1 MATHTRR
8 RLLKTAGGV
17 AVVGTLAGC
26 ADTGGNGNETEEPAD
41 GDGGDGGNETEEPAD
56 GEPAEEEETAGVRVA
71 HLSPDAPNVDV
82 YVDDEPAFED
92 VAYRDVSEY
101 AELPPA
107 TYDVRITA
115 AGDEEQV
122 VFEDSVEVAASDYTL
137 AAIGEIGEENQPF
150 SVEVFE
156 DDLSDPGENARVR
169 GIHAAPDAPPVTVT
183 AADPGDALFEDLA
196 FGEAQTVEAPP
207 NSYTL
212 EVRPADAEP
221 DSEPVASF
229 DVPVEAGTVYTA
241 FAVGYLDPDAAPVDE
256 PFDLEIVA
264 DSTGADTG
272 SGDGMDGNETNESG
286 NETA

>member
-8 RLLKTAGGV
+8 RLLKTVGGV

-26 ADTGGNGNETEEPAD
+26 ADTGGGDGNETEEPAA
-41 GDGGDGGNETEEPAD
+41 GNETNGMNETEEPAD
-56 GEPAEEEETAGVRVA
+56 GEPAGEETAGVRVA

-82 YVDDEPAFED
+82 YVDGELAFED

-122 VFEDSVEVAASDYTL
+122 VFEDSIEVAAADYTL
-137 AAIGEIGEENQPF
+137 AAIGEISEENQPF
-150 SVEVFE
+150 AVEVFE
-156 DDLSDPGENARVR
+156 DDLSDPGENARIR
-169 GIHAAPDAPPVTVT
+169 GIHTAPDAPPVTVT
-183 AADPGDALFEDLA
+183 DAGTGDALFEDLA
-196 FGEAQTVEAPP
+196 FGEAQTGVAPP
-207 NSYTL
+207 NEYTL

-221 DSEPVASF
+221 DTEPVATF

-241 FAVGYLDPDAAPVDE
+241 FAVGYLDPEAAPVDE

-264 DSTGADTG
+264 DSTGT
-272 SGDGMDGNETNESG
+272 DGGGAGGNETNE
-286 NETA
+286 TA

>member
-17 AVVGTLAGC
+17 AVVGSLAGC

-41 GDGGDGGNETEEPAD
+41 GGNETEEPTD
-56 GEPAEEEETAGVRVA
+56 EEPAEEEPAEDVAGVRVA

-122 VFEDSVEVAASDYTL
+122 VFEDSLEVAAADYTL
-137 AAIGEIGEENQPF
+137 AAVGEVGEENQPF
-150 SVEVFE
+150 AVEVFE

-169 GIHAAPDAPPVTVT
+169 GIHAAPDAPAVTVT
-183 AADPGDALFEDLA
+183 DADTGSALFEDLA
-196 FGEAQTVEAPP
+196 FGEAQTGEAPP
-207 NSYTL
+207 SSYTL
-212 EVRPADAEP
+212 DVRPADAEP

-241 FAVGYLDPDAAPVDE
+241 FAVGYLEPDAAPADE

-264 DSTGADTG
+264 DSTGEGTG
-272 SGDGMDGNETNESG
+272 TDGGAGDNETDAAD

>member
-8 RLLKTAGGV
+8 RLLKTVGGV

-26 ADTGGNGNETEEPAD
+26 ADTGGDGNETEEPAGDD
-41 GDGGDGGNETEEPAD
+41 GADGGNETEEPAD

-82 YVDDEPAFED
+82 YVDGEPAFED
-92 VAYRDVSEY
+92 VAYRDISEY

-107 TYDVRITA
+107 TYDVQITA

-122 VFEDSVEVAASDYTL
+122 VFEDSIEVAAADYTL
-137 AAIGEIGEENQPF
+137 AAIGEISEENQPF
-150 SVEVFE
+150 AVEVFE
-156 DDLSDPGENARVR
+156 DDLSDPGENARIR
-169 GIHAAPDAPPVTVT
+169 GIHTAPDAPPVTVT
-183 AADPGDALFEDLA
+183 DAGTGDALFEDLA
-196 FGEAQTVEAPP
+196 FGEAQTGVAPP
-207 NSYTL
+207 NEYTL

-221 DSEPVASF
+221 DTEPVATF

-241 FAVGYLDPDAAPVDE
+241 FAVGYLDPEAAPADE

-264 DSTGADTG
+264 DSTGDGTG
-272 SGDGMDGNETNESG
+272 NGTSGG

>member
-8 RLLKTAGGV
+8 RLLKTVGGV
-17 AVVGTLAGC
+17 AVVGGLAGC

-41 GDGGDGGNETEEPAD
+41 EEPADGGNETEEPAD
-56 GEPAEEEETAGVRVA
+56 EEPTEEETAGVRVA

-115 AGDEEQV
+115 AGDEAEV
-122 VFEDSVEVAASDYTL
+122 VFEDSIEVAAADYTI
-137 AAIGEIGEENQPF
+137 AAIGEVGEENEPF
-150 SVEVFE
+150 AVEVFE

-169 GIHAAPDAPPVTVT
+169 GIHAAPDAPAVTVSD
-183 AADPGDALFEDLA
+183 ADTGDPLFEDLG
-196 FGEAQTVEAPP
+196 FGEAQAGEAPP
-207 NSYTL
+207 NEYTL

-221 DSEPVASF
+221 DSEAVASF

-241 FAVGYLDPDAAPVDE
+241 FAVGYLEPGDAPVDE
-256 PFDLEIVA
+256 PFDLELVE
-264 DSTGADTG
+264 DSTGSDAEG
-272 SGDGMDGNETNESG
+272 AGGNETNESD